1 MRFARK
7 APTPVEVRS
16 ETSSDAGPRFLMA
29 PPSHLRTLHLLNP
42 WMRWDEQID
51 LVAARR
57 QWERLVEVL
66 ISVGARVDVMAPS
79 PRSGAMTF
87 TRDTAVVVDAAR
99 AVVLR
104 NHGMRGELEPRH
116 VAAWLRRN
124 GFEVH
129 QLPDDDRLD
138 GGNIVH
144 ITGGWLVG
152 IPPGTDPEAPR
163 RLAQRMGWQPAIGV
177 PLRGGRFGHLDTVL
191 ADLGGRGWLVHPD
204 GLADSML
211 DGPEWVRIW
220 ACRQVIEVQPEE
232 ARSLCCN
239 VVVVG
244 DAVIGSLSTRLC
256 RSIEQLGLEP
266 MPLVLD
272 EFCKAGGG
280 ARCLTL
286 RLR

>member
-1 MRFARK
+1 MWFSRRRST
-7 APTPVEVRS
+7 PTEARS
-16 ETSSDAGPRFLMA
+16 ETDGDDGPRFLLA
-29 PPSHLRTLHLLNP
+29 PPTHLRTLHLLNP

-51 LVAARR
+51 VVAARR

-66 ISVGARVDVMAPS
+66 VSVGAEVDLMAPS
-79 PRSGAMTF
+79 ARSGAMTF
-87 TRDTAVVVDAAR
+87 TRDTAVVIDAVR

-104 NHGMRGELEPRH
+104 NHGMRGQLEPRH

-124 GFEVH
+124 GFEVE
-129 QLPDDDRLD
+129 QLPDGDRLD
-138 GGNIVH
+138 GGNVVH
-144 ITGGWLVG
+144 ATGGWLVG
-152 IPPGTDPEAPR
+152 IPPGTDPEPSR
-163 RLAQRMGWQPAIGV
+163 RLAQRMGWQPAMGV

-191 ADLGGRGWLVHPD
+191 ADLGGRGWLVHPA

-211 DGPEWVRIW
+211 DGPEWERIW
-220 ACRQVIEVQPEE
+220 ACRPVVEVQPEE
-232 ARSLCCN
+232 ARRLCCN

-244 DAVIGSLSTRLC
+244 DVVIGNLPTRLC
-256 RSIEQLGLEP
+256 RSIERLGLQP

-272 EFCKAGGG
+272 EFLKAGGG